1 MIALFCF
8 LISFN
13 AFSEEKL
20 LDKIIAV
27 INTRVVSLS
36 EVERIKETLPARQ
49 EIAPFI
55 YNVNNNSSDSILSSV
70 INNQII
76 RDKISA
82 QGYVISDDHVESR
95 IKQTEEKL
103 GLNRA
108 SLLAF
113 LKTKSITYE
122 EYFEIIRES
131 MEYNIFATRIIAPL
145 ITITDQELKNE
156 FYKRNTDNK
165 ALSFTY
171 DLVDFSI
178 QDTNSTK
185 EKMDFFLASLKDY
198 QISGR
203 LPPEFSNVEINDLEK
218 IKGDAVSIEIS
229 KVLEQSLE
237 GNFSKP
243 AVFGGKVHVFFI
255 KSKNLVE
262 SQTFL
267 NAKDRIQ
274 DEIFTSKSIS
284 LTKNWFDREYANYY
298 IKRFL

>member
-8 LISFN
+8 LISLN

-36 EVERIKETLPARQ
+36 ELERIKETLPARQ

-55 YNVNNNSSDSILSSV
+55 YNVNNNSSESILSSV
-70 INNQII
+70 INSQII

-171 DLVDFSI
+171 DLIDFSI
-178 QDTNSTK
+178 QDSNSTK
-185 EKMDFFLASLKDY
+185 EKLDFFLTALKDY

-203 LPPEFSNVEINDLEK
+203 LPQEFSNVEINDLEK

-243 AVFGGKVHVFFI
+243 AIFGGKVHVFFV

-267 NAKDRIQ
+267 NEKDRIQ